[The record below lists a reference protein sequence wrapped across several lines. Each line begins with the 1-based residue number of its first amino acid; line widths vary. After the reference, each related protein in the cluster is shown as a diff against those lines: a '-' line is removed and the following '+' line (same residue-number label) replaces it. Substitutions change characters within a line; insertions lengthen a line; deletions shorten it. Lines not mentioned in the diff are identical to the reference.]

1 MVRLNNESYRELLS
15 KVKKSIIIYGVSI
28 IISFAVISVIIG
40 LLGFNVLRALRT
52 LVTTSFKSFF
62 GFEETIKKT
71 IPLIFTTY
79 AFAIPFMI
87 KFFNIGGWGQMLFG
101 GTTAAVVGLSLA
113 GVARKSGC
121 RERG

>member
-1 MVRLNNESYRELLS
+1 MVRLNNESYRELLL
-15 KVKKSIIIYGVSI
+15 KVKKSIIVYGVSI
-28 IISFAVISVIIG
+28 IISFAFISVIIG

-52 LVTTSFKSFF
+52 LVTTSFKSSF

-87 KFFNIGGWGQMLFG
+87 KFFNSYLIQEVYFAITMKE
-101 GTTAAVVGLSLA
+101 SM
-113 GVARKSGC
+113 
-121 RERG
+121 